1 MTDLPSGTVTFLFTD
16 IEGST
21 ARWEHDSAAMHAAVD
36 RHFTLLQDAIAA
48 HSGVLFKTVGDAV
61 HAAFATAP
69 AALRAALAAQQAL
82 LVERWEMP
90 EPLRVRT
97 ALHTGEA
104 TPVAGDYLAPALNRL
119 TRLLAVGHGG
129 QVLLS
134 GATQQL
140 LQDALP
146 PGTELRDLGEHRLRD
161 LRPARI
167 FQLLAPDLPA
177 DFPPLRSLDARTIN
191 LPVQLTPFIGREREL
206 AAIGDLLRRPEVRLL
221 TLTGPG
227 GTGKTRLGLQVAAD
241 VSEHFNDG
249 VCFVAL
255 ATLTDPDLVLSA
267 IATALGVQ
275 ESGGRTLREAVVAT
289 ALGVHESGGRT
300 LREAVIAFLAEKH
313 LLLVLDNFE
322 QVVEAAELVADLLT
336 MCPQLTV
343 VVTSRLHLGL
353 YGEQEYPVAPLTL
366 PDLQHLPELTS
377 LSQYEAVRL
386 FIARAQAVKPD
397 FNVTNETAPAVAE
410 ICVRL
415 DGLPLAIE
423 LAAARVRLLP
433 PAAMLARLEQ
443 RLPLLTGGGRNVPAR
458 QRTLRGTIAWSYDLL
473 TPEEQTLFRHL
484 AVFAGGWTVEA
495 AVAVLDHPAS
505 ADLDRDALDVIERL
519 VDHHLIRPVAGSDD
533 EPRFGMLETIREY
546 GLEQLQARGEADD
559 VRRQHALFFLAL
571 AEEAAPQLDGP
582 QRRAWRAR
590 LDREHDNVRAALGWL
605 LESGDGE
612 TALRLAGAM
621 ARFWMRRSHLSE
633 GRAWLERALTAARD
647 ASPAVRANAL
657 NWVGGL
663 ACIQGDMEQAG
674 ILASEALDLA
684 RAYGE
689 RTETVNALTTL
700 GWVAYGQGDTARAI
714 TRAEEAVA
722 LARVLADARLI
733 AASLRHLGLFVAAD
747 GDIARAGL
755 LVEEAVEVARGLG
768 NMSALVLA
776 LTSLGD
782 VRRDGADLTRAEET
796 YREGLGLAWTEDDRI
811 PISYCL
817 EGLAM
822 TVALQQRPMRAA
834 RLFGMAEALRDLIS
848 LRTPTDPRYQRAVTA
863 TREVLGD
870 ATFHS
875 AWEAGR
881 ALSLEA
887 AVAEALADELSAAA
901 DRGASSGLTSD
912 DTDASVAD

>member
-1 MTDLPSGTVTFLFTD
+1 
-16 IEGST
+16 
-21 ARWEHDSAAMHAAVD
+21 
-36 RHFTLLQDAIAA
+36 
-48 HSGVLFKTVGDAV
+48 
-61 HAAFATAP
+61 
-69 AALRAALAAQQAL
+69 
-82 LVERWEMP
+82 
-90 EPLRVRT
+90 
-97 ALHTGEA
+97 
-104 TPVAGDYLAPALNRL
+104 
-119 TRLLAVGHGG
+119 
-129 QVLLS
+129 
-134 GATQQL
+134 
-140 LQDALP
+140 
-146 PGTELRDLGEHRLRD
+146 
-161 LRPARI
+161 
-167 FQLLAPDLPA
+167 
-177 DFPPLRSLDARTIN
+177 
-191 LPVQLTPFIGREREL
+191 
-206 AAIGDLLRRPEVRLL
+206 
-221 TLTGPG
+221 
-227 GTGKTRLGLQVAAD
+227 
-241 VSEHFNDG
+241 
-249 VCFVAL
+249 
-255 ATLTDPDLVLSA
+255 
-267 IATALGVQ
+267 
-275 ESGGRTLREAVVAT
+275 
-289 ALGVHESGGRT
+289 
-300 LREAVIAFLAEKH
+300 
-313 LLLVLDNFE
+313 
-322 QVVEAAELVADLLT
+322 
-336 MCPQLTV
+336 
-343 VVTSRLHLGL
+343 
-353 YGEQEYPVAPLTL
+353 
-366 PDLQHLPELTS
+366 
-377 LSQYEAVRL
+377 
-386 FIARAQAVKPD
+386 
-397 FNVTNETAPAVAE
+397 
-410 ICVRL
+410 
-415 DGLPLAIE
+415 
-423 LAAARVRLLP
+423 
-433 PAAMLARLEQ
+433 
-443 RLPLLTGGGRNVPAR
+443 
-458 QRTLRGTIAWSYDLL
+458 
-473 TPEEQTLFRHL
+473 
-484 AVFAGGWTVEA
+484 
-495 AVAVLDHPAS
+495 
-505 ADLDRDALDVIERL
+505 
-519 VDHHLIRPVAGSDD
+519 
-533 EPRFGMLETIREY
+533 
-546 GLEQLQARGEADD
+546 
-559 VRRQHALFFLAL
+559 
-571 AEEAAPQLDGP
+571 
-582 QRRAWRAR
+582 
-590 LDREHDNVRAALGWL
+590 VRAALGWL

-887 AVAEALADELSAAA
+887 AVAEALVDELSAAA
-901 DRGASSGLTSD
+901 DRGASSGLASD
-912 DTDASVAD
+912 DTDASGAD